1 MGFRKPIEAA
11 DVISQIRRA
20 SAEINSSYNDGFTCW
35 EIKQD
40 LYQIKFFL
48 DEVLQNASKFSG
60 EEAWLEEQSKKKV
73 WNTLKK

>member
-20 SAEINSSYNDGFTCW
+20 GAEINSSYNDGFTSW

-40 LYQIKFFL
+40 LYLIKFFL
-48 DEVLQNASKFSG
+48 DEVLAKSSKFSG
-60 EEAWLEEQSKKKV
+60 EEAWLEEQSKKQV
-73 WNTLKK
+73 WATLKK